1 MERRIV
7 AQLLTCMDDLS
18 LSKTG
23 GKAVIVMGA
32 TNRPDS
38 LDPALRR
45 AGRFDREI
53 SLPVPDTKGREKILQ
68 RMAET
73 SGLAVEG
80 RVLWSELAK
89 LTPGFVGADL
99 KGLLGEAGMIAV
111 RRIFSTLLVESAST
125 TMPPPPPP
133 QDDDMMI
140 DSNQDH
146 LLDLEE
152 EKEKVVATTLS
163 SSSRANTH
171 LPLSFSSILKSMPT
185 TLSPHQLSSLSIT
198 YQDFVEAVKKVQP
211 SAKREGFA
219 TIPGVTWQDIG
230 ALDKVRQ
237 ELRMAVVE
245 PIRHPEYFKAVG
257 LDSSMGVLLFGPPGC
272 GKTLLAKA
280 VANESHCNFLSV
292 KGPEL
297 INKVC
302 FYICVH
308 HRHSSTTPNQQQ
320 PQR

>member
-23 GKAVIVMGA
+23 GKTVIVMGA

-73 SGLAVEG
+73 GGLAVEG
-80 RVLWSELAK
+80 RVSWSELAK

-125 TMPPPPPP
+125 TMPPSP
-133 QDDDMMI
+133 QDDGMLI

-152 EKEKVVATTLS
+152 EILATTLS

-171 LPLSFSSILKSMPT
+171 LPLTFSSILKSMPT

-257 LDSSMGVLLFGPPGC
+257 LESSMGVLLFGPPGC

-297 INKVC
+297 INKVR
-302 FYICVH
+302 FIYFH
-308 HRHSSTTPNQQQ
+308 YRH
-320 PQR
+320 